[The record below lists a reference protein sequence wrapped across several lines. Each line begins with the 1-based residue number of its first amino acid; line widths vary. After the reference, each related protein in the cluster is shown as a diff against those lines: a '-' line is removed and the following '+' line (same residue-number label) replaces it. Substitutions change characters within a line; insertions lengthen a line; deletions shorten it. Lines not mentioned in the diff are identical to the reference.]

1 MIHKWA
7 EAFAIGIL
15 FVKAKFAKKFYYL
28 IILLFALIGPVGVT
42 IGIVLSA
49 TANDIIEGIFLS
61 ISTGTFLY
69 VACSEVI
76 VEEFSTPDKRYL
88 KFFLYLMGTIFAGGL
103 TVFEYLI

>member
-1 MIHKWA
+1 M
-7 EAFAIGIL
+7 
-15 FVKAKFAKKFYYL
+15 
-28 IILLFALIGPVGVT
+28 GVT

-76 VEEFSTPDKRYL
+76 IEEFSEPEKRYC
-88 KFFLYLMGTIFAGGL
+88 KFFLYLIGCIFGAGL
-103 TVFEYLI
+103 TLLEYYME